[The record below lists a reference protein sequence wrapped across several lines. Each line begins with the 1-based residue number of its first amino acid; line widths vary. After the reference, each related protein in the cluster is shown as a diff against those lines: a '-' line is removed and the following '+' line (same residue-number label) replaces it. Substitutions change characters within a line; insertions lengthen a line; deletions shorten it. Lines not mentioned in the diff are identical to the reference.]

1 MTKAKR
7 KLLANILA
15 HFSWYT
21 MIALVIG
28 SFVLKGE
35 EVVNLPRLI
44 VGTVLTLFWVLIA
57 IAVEPENESFMEE
70 KEDE

>member
-1 MTKAKR
+1 MVKAKR

-35 EVVNLPRLI
+35 ETINFPKLAL
-44 VGTVLTLFWVLIA
+44 GTTLTFIWIF
-57 IAVEPENESFMEE
+57 IAVLVEPDDGLLKEE
-70 KEDE
+70 EADE